1 MNIKLFRLHYRMTF
15 LKTIFSDTLHLFY
28 PHICAGCGSDL
39 LSQSNLLCLKCV
51 TNLPQT
57 NFAQHANNPIEKIFW
72 GRIPLT
78 AAHSEFYFSKD
89 SLIQQLI
96 HQLKYKG
103 NIAIGNYLGEL
114 MGKTLLASNRF
125 NTIDAL
131 IPLPLYP
138 DKERKRGYNQ
148 AAIICDGMSA
158 IMNVPVIKSIVLRQR
173 YTDTQTKK
181 HRTERWENVA
191 GSFSIKDESKL
202 RGKNLLL
209 VDDVVTT
216 GATLEACGTM
226 MAGIDKVTL
235 SIATLA
241 HSPK

>member
-1 MNIKLFRLHYRMTF
+1 MQSLKNIFN
-15 LKTIFSDTLHLFY
+15 DTLHLFY
-28 PHICAGCGSDL
+28 PHICTGCGSDL
-39 LSQSNLLCLKCV
+39 LDEHNILCLHCISNL
-51 TNLPQT
+51 PHT
-57 NFAQHANNPIEKIFW
+57 NFEQQTNNPIEKIFW
-72 GRIPLT
+72 GRIALI
-78 AAHSEFYFSKD
+78 AAHSEFYFSKE

-103 NIAIGNYLGEL
+103 NIAIGFYLGEL
-114 MGKTLLASNRF
+114 MGKNLLNSGRF
-125 NTIDAL
+125 DNIDAL

-158 IMNVPVIKSIVLRQR
+158 VMNVPVIKNNVVRQR

-181 HRTERWENVA
+181 HRIERWQNVA
-191 GSFSIKDESKL
+191 GSFVVKDERKL
-202 RGKNLLL
+202 SGKNLLL

-216 GATLEACGTM
+216 GATLEACGSVI
-226 MAGIDKVTL
+226 AAINSVKL

>member
-1 MNIKLFRLHYRMTF
+1 MQSLKNIFN
-15 LKTIFSDTLHLFY
+15 DTLHLFY
-28 PHICAGCGSDL
+28 PHICTGCGSDL
-39 LSQSNLLCLKCV
+39 LEEHNMLCLHCIG
-51 TNLPQT
+51 NLPHT
-57 NFAQHANNPIEKIFW
+57 NFEQQTNNPIEKIFW
-72 GRIPLT
+72 GRVSLI
-78 AAHSEFYFSKD
+78 AAHSEFYFSKE

-103 NIAIGNYLGEL
+103 NIAIGLYLGEL
-114 MGKTLLASNRF
+114 MGKNLLASGRF
-125 NTIDAL
+125 NNIDAL

-148 AAIICDGMSA
+148 AAIICDGISA
-158 IMNVPVIKSIVLRQR
+158 VINVPVIKNNVIRQR

-181 HRTERWENVA
+181 HRIERWQNVE
-191 GSFSIKDESKL
+191 GSFIIKDEEKL
-202 RGKNLLL
+202 IGKNLLL

-216 GATLEACGTM
+216 GATLEACGSVIT
-226 MAGIDKVTL
+226 AVESVKL